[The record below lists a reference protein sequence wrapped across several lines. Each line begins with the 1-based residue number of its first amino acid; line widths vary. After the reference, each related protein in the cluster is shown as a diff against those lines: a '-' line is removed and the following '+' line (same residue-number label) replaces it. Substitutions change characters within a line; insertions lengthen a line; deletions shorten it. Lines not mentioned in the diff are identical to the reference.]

1 MLFETIFKVMN
12 NQRKEAVTLPKVKVK
27 SSSETSR
34 LMRPALSPEAR
45 ENQMISHAVDLAE
58 QQLLDGTASSQ
69 VITHYLKLGS
79 TKARL
84 ENDKLR
90 EECNLL
96 RAKVENL
103 QAQAKS
109 EELFEKAINAMR
121 SYSGHVTYEEDEDF
135 DD

>member
-1 MLFETIFKVMN
+1 MN
-12 NQRKEAVTLPKVKVK
+12 NQRKEAVTVPKVKVK

-34 LMRPALSPEAR
+34 RMRPALSPEAR

-121 SYSGHVTYEEDEDF
+121 SYSGHITYEEDEDF

>member
-1 MLFETIFKVMN
+1 MLFETIFKVHN
-12 NQRKEAVTLPKVKVK
+12 NQRKEAVTVPKVKVK
-27 SSSETSR
+27 SSSDTPR
-34 LMRPALSPEAR
+34 RMRPALSLEAR
-45 ENQMISHAVDLAE
+45 ENQMISRAVDLAE
-58 QQLLDGTASSQ
+58 QQLIDGTASSQ

-79 TKARL
+79 TKAQL

-103 QAQAKS
+103 KAQAKS
-109 EELFEKAINAMR
+109 EELFEKAIEAMK
-121 SYSGHVTYEEDEDF
+121 SYSGHISDYDEDEF

>member
-1 MLFETIFKVMN
+1 M
-12 NQRKEAVTLPKVKVK
+12 PKVKVK
-27 SSSETSR
+27 SSSDTPR
-34 LMRPALSPEAR
+34 RMRPALSLEAR
-45 ENQMISHAVDLAE
+45 ENQMISRAVDLAE
-58 QQLLDGTASSQ
+58 QQLIDGTASSQ

-79 TKARL
+79 TKAQL

-103 QAQAKS
+103 KAQAKS
-109 EELFEKAINAMR
+109 EELFEKAIEAMK
-121 SYSGHVTYEEDEDF
+121 SYSGHISDYDEDEF

>member
-1 MLFETIFKVMN
+1 MLFETIFKVQN
-12 NQRKEAVTLPKVKVK
+12 NQRKEAVKVPKVKVK
-27 SSSETSR
+27 SSSDTPR
-34 LMRPALSPEAR
+34 RMRPALSLEAR
-45 ENQMISHAVDLAE
+45 ENQMISRAVDLAE
-58 QQLLDGTASSQ
+58 QQLIDGTASSQ

-79 TKARL
+79 TKAQL

-103 QAQAKS
+103 KAQAKS
-109 EELFEKAINAMR
+109 EELFEKAIEAMK
-121 SYSGHVTYEEDEDF
+121 SYSGHISDYDEDEF

>member
-1 MLFETIFKVMN
+1 MLFETIFKVHN
-12 NQRKEAVTLPKVKVK
+12 NQRKEAVTVPKVKAK

-34 LMRPALSPEAR
+34 RMRPALSPEAR

-121 SYSGHVTYEEDEDF
+121 SYSGHITYEEDEDF

>member
-1 MLFETIFKVMN
+1 MLFETIFKVQN
-12 NQRKEAVTLPKVKVK
+12 SQRKEAVTVPKVKVK
-27 SSSETSR
+27 SSSDTPR
-34 LMRPALSPEAR
+34 RMRPALSPEAR
-45 ENQMISHAVDLAE
+45 ENQMISRAVDLAE
-58 QQLLDGTASSQ
+58 QQLIDGTASSQ

-79 TKARL
+79 TKAQL

-103 QAQAKS
+103 KAQAKS
-109 EELFEKAINAMR
+109 EELFEKAIEAMK
-121 SYSGHVTYEEDEDF
+121 SYSGHISDYDEDEF